1 MFLIQMGG
9 MTMEPISR
17 LISNSTIYAWNKV
30 TERGEQSRQEIQ
42 NIQNINPNQDTYIPE
57 EPQESI
63 GRYWLGK
70 DENGNPKIYSDE
82 SKQAQEIAH
91 TEDVAKELKQVQDTS
106 DTKDKQNQSIE
117 DEQEKSQ
124 GTQVTKCTVNT
135 DKVDREIQKLK
146 EKQAELEQK
155 LQMETEENKKQK
167 LEQQLSQVEQE
178 LRRKDNDAYK
188 RQHAEYT
195 FS

>member
-42 NIQNINPNQDTYIPE
+42 NIQNINPNQDAYIPE

-82 SKQAQEIAH
+82 SKQA
-91 TEDVAKELKQVQDTS
+91 QDTS